1 MSQGSICG
9 GMGSEESTAACF
21 AYPKERFKDKP
32 TFVAATFY
40 VSEILSAKTEEA
52 CLKGSPDWFVIKSE
66 TETTTINH
74 ITFKAFEIGDNWTS
88 GGQSGPAYRTFH
100 SGKCY
105 ELGIQNVFSRAEYDP
120 GTIKEF
126 TKKDSSEVEGRLIK
140 TSSQFFCVSQVGIP
154 EMIGATVRRKGRWTS
169 AGETPG
175 RRRTGSLHPM
185 AIEVG
190 CFSVTKKPS
199 FLGMFLRPAGRHQ
212 SRCVMRCQRQWRLT
226 DAGFQKSTDGQGLV
240 RPMDTHPGIQFFQ
253 TASHSWVQIASAS
266 QPP

>member
-1 MSQGSICG
+1 MKTLIAICFCGLSIPLSAQTTLRTFTSPDGIFQFKYSDVLADCTSVGKQESGTGASVPPSCMSQGSICG

-88 GGQSGPAYRTFH
+88 GGQSGPAYRIFH

-126 TKKDSSEVEGRLIK
+126 TKKDSSEVEGRLR
-140 TSSQFFCVSQVGIP
+140 Q
-154 EMIGATVRRKGRWTS
+154 A
-169 AGETPG
+169 
-175 RRRTGSLHPM
+175 LN
-185 AIEVG
+185 
-190 CFSVTKKPS
+190 S
-199 FLGMFLRPAGRHQ
+199 FVFL
-212 SRCVMRCQRQWRLT
+212 
-226 DAGFQKSTDGQGLV
+226 K
-240 RPMDTHPGIQFFQ
+240 
-253 TASHSWVQIASAS
+253 
-266 QPP
+266 